1 VGCGLRYSLV
11 EESVSMSDI
20 ALVGNNRFEG
30 HHFDDRACRDVGG
43 LRRHHD
49 FDDQSVQKW
58 HRCLGSMDDAVEPI
72 ETVRWERVRRVR
84 AAIEAG
90 VYLTEDRLDAA
101 VIGMLR
107 DLDA

>member
-1 VGCGLRYSLV
+1 
-11 EESVSMSDI
+11 MSDI
-20 ALVGNNRFEG
+20 ALVGNNRFDGYQFEG
-30 HHFDDRACRDVGG
+30 RACRHVDG

-58 HRCLGSMDDAVEPI
+58 HRRLGSMDDAVEPFTS
-72 ETVRWERVRRVR
+72 EPVRWERVRRVQ